1 MIEYSPEAW
10 KQILQPKHV
19 VHFVGS
25 HPEFWQQRVAG
36 KYFRVMLTQQIPYT
50 RAYILEPN
58 GMFTA
63 DMKGTSYGTGQLG
76 LYPDNDSTL
85 FETLIGMKS
94 TSGNVLLYPR
104 FPVNQYWATLE
115 ASGFTPTAAAAP
127 PTSNDW
133 YRYLGCYSEELT
145 PPDRPTLRIYTIADE
160 EAIGLRLYNDVDV
173 YQKVVLVGLVN
184 RCLMKEEKKEAL
196 SEKELERC
204 RELIHPGLTARGY
217 WGETV
222 P

>member
-1 MIEYSPEAW
+1 
-10 KQILQPKHV
+10 
-19 VHFVGS
+19 
-25 HPEFWQQRVAG
+25 VAG
-36 KYFRVMLTQQIPYT
+36 KYFRIMLTQQIPYV
-50 RAYILEPN
+50 RAYILGPN
-58 GMFTA
+58 GTLTV

-115 ASGFTPTAAAAP
+115 ASGFVPD
-127 PTSNDW
+127 PTSDW

-145 PPDRPTLRIYTIADE
+145 PPDKPTLRIYSIADE

-173 YQKVVLVGLVN
+173 YQKAVLVGLVN
-184 RCLMKEEKKEAL
+184 RCLMKEVKKETL
-196 SEKELERC
+196 SEKELERA